1 MKEKCDMRKGY
12 HSLSENSSASSTAVE
27 DEEWNCGKSEEK
39 SDNENDYE
47 PAETSKKIKRGHKK
61 FVTPKLVAALDRCQ
75 LSIRDS
81 IYILQATAEAMGHNL
96 DELVINSTPLH
107 RFIDVANCYELNVQQ
122 TLNKNIK
129 IRPQIM

>member
-39 SDNENDYE
+39 SVSENDYE

-75 LSIRDS
+75 LSIRGIGGKTSTS
-81 IYILQATAEAMGHNL
+81 IACISA
-96 DELVINSTPLH
+96 
-107 RFIDVANCYELNVQQ
+107 ANEHS
-122 TLNKNIK
+122 
-129 IRPQIM
+129 PSM